1 MSRYSKLLAT
11 MIAESQC
18 TAKEIVE
25 KCNEMGNGIDV
36 TRLSKLQSG
45 KLPAPSEKVSR
56 DLARACNA
64 DERKLV
70 IEGYLEKAPQEIID
84 VFVTL
89 KTQSALAGLRI
100 MQQTLPKEQIER
112 LRDLLEVEPLSDCI
126 LGIIDSKNQ
135 EIEVLADEFNITEG
149 DFKFILKD
157 PPSIPVTDH
166 AMFPMIPE
174 KARVNLKL
182 QENYNDGDILAVKIK
197 KEENIIFRYALFN
210 NDKII
215 LTALNKQYDKLVY
228 KKDEI
233 IILGKAVKVITEI

>member
-11 MIAESQC
+11 MIAESKC

-25 KCNEMGNGIDV
+25 KCNEMGNGIDT

-45 KLPAPSEKVSR
+45 KLSAPSEKVSR

-70 IEGYLEKAPQEIID
+70 IEGYLEKAPKEIIEAISLMK
-84 VFVTL
+84 VET
-89 KTQSALAGLRI
+89 AIAGLQI
-100 MQQTLPKEQIER
+100 FEGNLPKDQIEMIKKI
-112 LRDLLEVEPLSDCI
+112 LEEEPLSDYI
-126 LGIIDSKNQ
+126 VSIIDTKLDKL
-135 EIEVLADEFNITEG
+135 EVTTEQFNIDTG
-149 DFKFILKD
+149 DFKFIWEN
-157 PPSIPVTDH
+157 PPSIQVTDN
-166 AMFPMIPE
+166 AMFPIIPE

-182 QENYNDGDILAVKIK
+182 QENYSDGDILAVKIK
-197 KEENIIFRYALFN
+197 KDDNTIFRYVLFN
-210 NDKII
+210 DDKII